1 MERIL
6 KWLDDVDDFLAVTRL
21 QIGPVFVTI
30 ALLAVFL
37 VLLGVV
43 FVLGPPELLASP

>member
-6 KWLDDVDDFLAVTRL
+6 KWLDELDDFLAVVRL
-21 QIGPVFVTI
+21 QGGALLVTAVLI
-30 ALLAVFL
+30 ALFLAM
-37 VLLGVV
+37 LGVV